1 MPNAALFRPR
11 EPYKRCIKE
20 TFQDFPPSSFPL
32 IDTLLAI
39 DPAER
44 MTATDALKSE
54 VTLKFVLFVFMDG
67 IIFARYCSFS
77 FHILLLSEFG
87 LQTCLSDFVASF
99 DNGRIF

>member
-20 TFQDFPPSSFPL
+20 TFKDFPPSSFPL
-32 IDTLLAI
+32 IETLLAI

-54 VTLKFVLFVFMDG
+54 VKLLLFGFTDG
-67 IIFARYCSFS
+67 IIFAR
-77 FHILLLSEFG
+77 
-87 LQTCLSDFVASF
+87 
-99 DNGRIF
+99 

>member
-20 TFQDFPPSSFPL
+20 TFKDFPPSSFSL
-32 IDTLLAI
+32 IETLLAI

-54 VTLKFVLFVFMDG
+54 VKLLLFGFTDG
-67 IIFARYCSFS
+67 IIFAR
-77 FHILLLSEFG
+77 
-87 LQTCLSDFVASF
+87 
-99 DNGRIF
+99 